1 MAVLPKYGEVP
12 RRRDDLLSVRVPRHV
27 PDQAVRGINRHIK
40 NFSIKRQKIRDND
53 DRCHDVPDQVIHG
66 LKKRDAKGQQS
77 TGINL
82 SSCGEI
88 EKRETNKVNQETR
101 DNDHWPIPDH
111 SLMSRQLFDNHPGK
125 KVVDDHP
132 PCGAPSVYV
141 PARSAFQLF

>member
-27 PDQAVRGINRHIK
+27 PDQVIRGINRHMK

-53 DRCHDVPDQVIHG
+53 DGCHDVPDQVVRG

-88 EKRETNKVNQETR
+88 EKRETNKVN
-101 DNDHWPIPDH
+101 
-111 SLMSRQLFDNHPGK
+111 
-125 KVVDDHP
+125 
-132 PCGAPSVYV
+132 
-141 PARSAFQLF
+141 